1 MGIETTQQLYKRF
14 NTMQTIYNEHG
25 FNSRKEYLIDL
36 ADQYNVDQSAVFEMA
51 QLLGSSEDFDGLV
64 SMLEDLA
71 Y

>member
-1 MGIETTQQLYKRF
+1 
-14 NTMQTIYNEHG
+14 MQTVYKEHG
-25 FNSRKEYLIDL
+25 FNSRKDYLIDL
-36 ADQYNVDQSAVFEMA
+36 ADQYDVDQGIVFEMA

>member
-1 MGIETTQQLYKRF
+1 
-14 NTMQTIYNEHG
+14 MQTIYNEHG